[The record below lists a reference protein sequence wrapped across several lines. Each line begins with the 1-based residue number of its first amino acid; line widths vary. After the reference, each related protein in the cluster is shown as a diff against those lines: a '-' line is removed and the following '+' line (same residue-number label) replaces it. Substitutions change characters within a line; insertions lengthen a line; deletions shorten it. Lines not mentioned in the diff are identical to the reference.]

1 MKTAKSMK
9 RLIAALA
16 ILSLVVMSCSKSDGL
31 PTSQSEQSRAHRS
44 GGSGSSGGDASVPAP
59 TGLSATVTGA
69 TNISLTWNSVAN
81 ATSYWVYRNNTM
93 IAIVTSTYYT
103 DNYALS
109 GTNTYAVAAVVNSTL
124 GQKSGSVSVTTP

>member
-1 MKTAKSMK
+1 MKTQSMK
-9 RLIAALA
+9 RLVAALA
-16 ILSLVVMSCSKSDGL
+16 ILGLVVTSCSKSDGL
-31 PTSQSEQSRAHRS
+31 PSSQSEQSRAHRS
-44 GGSGSSGGDASVPAP
+44 GGSTGDASVPAP

-69 TNISLTWNSVAN
+69 TNVSLTWNTVAN

-93 IAIVTSTYYT
+93 IAIVTSTNYT

-109 GTNTYAVAAVVNSTL
+109 GTNTYAVASVINSTL